1 MPQLDVSTYCT
12 QIFWALF
19 MFTSLFIIAKTFIV
33 PRMDGILA
41 NRLRHI
47 NSLLEQASKL
57 VKEAKDIEQEVE
69 ARLENERMN
78 ITLREEKT
86 VLEMNKNIEKKLE
99 DLKRQNAERNSE
111 AIDQMDRAMKDLLA
125 DLEQQI
131 PQMVEQ
137 AYNRIYSKE
146 DK

>member
-12 QIFWALF
+12 QIFWALL
-19 MFTSLFIIAKTFIV
+19 MFSSLFLIAKTFIV

-78 ITLREEKT
+78 ITLLEEKT

>member
-19 MFTSLFIIAKTFIV
+19 MFASLFVIAKTFIV

-78 ITLREEKT
+78 ITLLEEKT
-86 VLEMNKNIEKKLE
+86 VLEMNKNIEKKLG
-99 DLKRQNAERNSE
+99 DLKRQNAES
-111 AIDQMDRAMKDLLA
+111 
-125 DLEQQI
+125 
-131 PQMVEQ
+131 
-137 AYNRIYSKE
+137 
-146 DK
+146 